1 MLATTV
7 RLWLTPRLAKLE
19 DEEECNNQQLSRFS
33 RSYFVLCFRL
43 DRLHDAIDLLLQ
55 LLTNKY
61 VATYCV
67 EFHLSA
73 DLAGIFDQ
81 LENSVNCLAASKN
94 PAGI

>member
-19 DEEECNNQQLSRFS
+19 VEEECNDQQLSGLL
-33 RSYFVLCFRL
+33 VFRL
-43 DRLHDAIDLLLQ
+43 DKLHDARGLLLE
-55 LLTNKY
+55 LLINKY

-73 DLAGIFDQ
+73 DLAGIFHRR
-81 LENSVNCLAASKN
+81 ETFVNCLAASKN
-94 PAGI
+94 PANI